1 MTRERLQKECQ
12 HLKNRVNYLEL
23 EKNEMNLKLKSA
35 EAEVAKR
42 EQESD
47 RWQLEL
53 ITYMDCG
60 HRMINNYYSK
70 VESSV
75 LLTVGLTK
83 PYNNFSIILINML
96 IFRILSHSTVLESNL
111 KQTAKVG
118 EMERERLVQ
127 RAELAEAY
135 VWFRFYLFVQ
145 CAVCDDFWFNM

>member
-1 MTRERLQKECQ
+1 
-12 HLKNRVNYLEL
+12 
-23 EKNEMNLKLKSA
+23 
-35 EAEVAKR
+35 
-42 EQESD
+42 
-47 RWQLEL
+47 
-53 ITYMDCG
+53 
-60 HRMINNYYSK
+60 MINNYYSK

-135 VWFRFYLFVQ
+135 V
-145 CAVCDDFWFNM
+145 